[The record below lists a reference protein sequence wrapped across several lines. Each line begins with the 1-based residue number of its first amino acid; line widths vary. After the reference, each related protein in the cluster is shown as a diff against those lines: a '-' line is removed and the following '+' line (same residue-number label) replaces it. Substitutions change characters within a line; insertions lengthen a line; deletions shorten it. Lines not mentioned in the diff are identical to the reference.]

1 MRRILALVVL
11 ALAGSVGSAQATTV
25 TFEDLALDSGGTNGP
40 GADRTSFGFFFNTA
54 LDHSHIDNGTGG
66 WNTSDGTKFMMV
78 DNVVPSN
85 PSGINDKIT
94 FSPTSGALFS
104 LNSID
109 ISEAGGGGTPTTGG
123 DANGCCSTYAHQIE
137 VTGNLV
143 GGGTVFRLLTLNYN
157 GTTIPSFGFETFTFN
172 SDWDTL
178 SSVVLEGIGASC
190 CGNTAASRGNYF
202 AIDNIGVDVAATVP
216 EPGTLSLLGL
226 GSAYLIRRR
235 QRNRH

>member
-25 TFEDLALDSGGTNGP
+25 TFEDLALDSMGIGG
-40 GADRTSFGFFFNTA
+40 DRTSGGFFFDTA
-54 LDHSHIDNGTGG
+54 LNHSHIDNGTGG
-66 WNTSDGTKFMMV
+66 WNTTDGTKFMMV
-78 DNVVPSN
+78 DNVAAN
-85 PSGINDKIT
+85 PLGINNSIT
-94 FSPTSGALFS
+94 FSPTGGAPFS
-104 LNSID
+104 LNVID

-123 DANGCCSTYAHQIE
+123 DANGCCSTCAHQIE

-172 SDWDTL
+172 SDWDNL

-190 CGNTAASRGNYF
+190 CGNNAASRGNYF

-235 QRNRH
+235 QRNRR

>member
-1 MRRILALVVL
+1 MLVFV
-11 ALAGSVGSAQATTV
+11 GSVGSAQATTI
-25 TFEDLALDSGGTNGP
+25 TFEDLALNSGGTNGP
-40 GADRTSFGFFFNTA
+40 GADRTSFGFFFDTA

-85 PSGINDKIT
+85 PGGINDRIT
-94 FSPTSGALFS
+94 FSPTSSAPFS
-104 LNSID
+104 LSAID

-123 DANGCCSTYAHQIE
+123 DANGCCNTYAHQII

-143 GGGTVFRLLTLNYN
+143 GGGTLVRTLTLDYQ
-157 GTTIPSFGFETFTFN
+157 TAPPSILSVSKHSSFN
-172 SDWDTL
+172 SAWNNL
-178 SSVVLEGIGASC
+178 SSVVLEGTGALC
-190 CGNTAASRGNYF
+190 CGLTDGTRGNYF
-202 AIDNIGVDVAATVP
+202 AIDNVVVDTAAVPAP

-235 QRNRH
+235 RSNCR